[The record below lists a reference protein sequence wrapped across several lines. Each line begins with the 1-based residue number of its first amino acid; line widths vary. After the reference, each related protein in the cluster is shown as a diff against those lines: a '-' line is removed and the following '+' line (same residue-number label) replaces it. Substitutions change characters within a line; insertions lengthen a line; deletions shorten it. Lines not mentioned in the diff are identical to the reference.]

1 MENTPITNSQE
12 PEQEEDEDDILKG
25 LEDQE
30 PKPHC
35 MGHAFHWSEVSFF
48 LFIIAGFVVLALGN
62 SVFSSNIPR
71 TIAVIIYLTAAVIA
85 TMLIFNL
92 ITIKRIAA
100 ASELL
105 LQDVKKFRAQ
115 NSRAKGL
122 QEINKMNDAQMKNNL
137 ADLEKAGL
145 LLKGSVQGL
154 EDVQKEEEAMLQ
166 EREELLEKRREVAQ
180 RLETNMNKLWDLTID
195 SVRSELEKRVMDVF
209 TDLACENPNDPS
221 DQGVVVGGSAW
232 DELISIIEEY
242 GVTIDQND
250 TSEFGLKTIAGDD
263 NFLGLEEFENW
274 WSHAEEKHFTNLIV
288 MLKKNRDLEDRIRSL
303 ELGLPE
309 KDAEPDQKDNV
320 LISV

>member
-1 MENTPITNSQE
+1 MENTPIANSQE
-12 PEQEEDEDDILKG
+12 PEEDEDDILKG
-25 LEDQE
+25 LEDE
-30 PKPHC
+30 APKPHC
-35 MGHAFHWSEVSFF
+35 MGHAFHWSEVAFF
-48 LFIIAGFVVLALGN
+48 LFIITGFVVLALGKT
-62 SVFSSNIPR
+62 VFSGGIPR
-71 TIAVIIYLTAAVIA
+71 TVAVILYLVAALTA
-85 TMLIFNL
+85 TSLIFNL

-122 QEINKMNDAQMKNNL
+122 QEINKKNDAQMKNNL

-195 SVRSELEKRVMDVF
+195 SVRSELEKRVMNVF
-209 TDLACENPNDPS
+209 TDLAHDNPNDPD
-221 DQGVVVGGSAW
+221 DQGVVVGGPAW

-242 GVTIDQND
+242 GVAVDHND
-250 TSEFGLKTIAGDD
+250 TSEFGLKTVAGDD
-263 NFLGLEEFENW
+263 NFLGLEEFETW
-274 WSHAEEKHFTNLIV
+274 WSHAEEKHFTNLIII
-288 MLKKNRDLEDRIRSL
+288 LKKNRDLEDRVRSL

-309 KDAEPDQKDNV
+309 KDMDESQKTDV